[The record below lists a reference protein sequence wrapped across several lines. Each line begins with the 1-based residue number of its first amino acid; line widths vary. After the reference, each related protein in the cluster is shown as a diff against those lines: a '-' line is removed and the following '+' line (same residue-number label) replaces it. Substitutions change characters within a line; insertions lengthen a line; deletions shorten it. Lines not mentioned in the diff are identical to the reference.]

1 MEYKSLKEKKKKK
14 TQPTE
19 QSIWDLPINQFN
31 FE

>member
-1 MEYKSLKEKKKKK
+1 MEYKSLKEKKKKH
-14 TQPTE
+14 THTE